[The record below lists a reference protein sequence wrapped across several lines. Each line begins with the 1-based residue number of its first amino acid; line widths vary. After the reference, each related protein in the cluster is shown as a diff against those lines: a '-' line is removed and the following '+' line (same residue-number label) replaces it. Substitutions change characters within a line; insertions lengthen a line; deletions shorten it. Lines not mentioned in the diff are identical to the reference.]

1 MTTPEFDIG
10 KLIEKE
16 LARDSKRKEYN
27 ERPDVKDKRKSYNQ
41 KRQAETKIARAVMKN
56 EMTKEQGEAALALLH
71 GTPTPVAAEVETTS
85 EDAEEEDTK

>member
-1 MTTPEFDIG
+1 MTTPEVDIE

-16 LARDSKRKEYN
+16 IARDSKRKEYN

-56 EMTKEQGEAALALLH
+56 EMTKEAGEAALALLQ
-71 GTPTPVAAEVETTS
+71 GTPTPVAAE
-85 EDAEEEDTK
+85 EDTEEDSK

>member
-1 MTTPEFDIG
+1 MTTPVVDIE

-16 LARDSKRKEYN
+16 MARDGKRKEYN
-27 ERPDVKDKRKSYNQ
+27 ERPEVKDKRKAYNQ

-71 GTPTPVAAEVETTS
+71 GTTASVAAEVEAPDEDS
-85 EDAEEEDTK
+85 EGDTE

>member
-1 MTTPEFDIG
+1 MTTPEMDIE

-16 LARDSKRKEYN
+16 LARDNKRKEYN

-56 EMTKEQGEAALALLH
+56 EMTKEAGEAALASLQ
-71 GTPTPVAAEVETTS
+71 GVPASVAAEVETTD
-85 EDAEEEDTK
+85 EDGEGDSK

>member
-1 MTTPEFDIG
+1 MTTPEVDIE

-16 LARDSKRKEYN
+16 MARDNKRKEYN

-56 EMTKEQGEAALALLH
+56 EMTKEAGEAALAELQ
-71 GTPTPVAAEVETTS
+71 GVSTPVAAE
-85 EDAEEEDTK
+85 AEITDEDTGEDSK